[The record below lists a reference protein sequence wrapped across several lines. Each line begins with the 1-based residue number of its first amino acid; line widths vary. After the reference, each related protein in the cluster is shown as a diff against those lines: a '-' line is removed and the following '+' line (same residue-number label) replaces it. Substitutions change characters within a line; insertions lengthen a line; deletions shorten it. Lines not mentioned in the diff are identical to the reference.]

1 MSKSVHPNTSRQ
13 IRSRLLIKKLSLDS
27 KYLGSPVFLT
37 RNRAKDFQFVKDKV
51 DSKLSGWRQK
61 NLSWAG
67 RCTLINFVAQN
78 IPTYTMSTFELPQ
91 KVCNSID
98 AANRKFWWKA
108 NGQEGKYLS
117 WKSWDRLCQPKKHG
131 GLGFRRCK
139 DFNLALL
146 AKVAWKVA
154 TNHNSLCV
162 KLLRSK
168 YKI

>member
-1 MSKSVHPNTSRQ
+1 
-13 IRSRLLIKKLSLDS
+13 
-27 KYLGSPVFLT
+27 
-37 RNRAKDFQFVKDKV
+37 
-51 DSKLSGWRQK
+51 
-61 NLSWAG
+61 
-67 RCTLINFVAQN
+67 
-78 IPTYTMSTFELPQ
+78 MSTFELPQ

-117 WKSWDRLCQPKKHG
+117 WKSWDRLCQPKKNMED
-131 GLGFRRCK
+131 LASV
-139 DFNLALL
+139 DTNFNLALL